1 MSVFAFRTREQ
12 VSLLYALTGLGL
24 LLASSSAAVYS
35 SRELALDEGLFY
47 ALSLTNQFGSL
58 LFAGPFISIL
68 WYYPK
73 RLHPFPLGPVL
84 IAVYLLSWVLNALQ
98 LFDSLDVAMR
108 LPLFLGL
115 AINLSLALVQWRL
128 SRHQPLQRA
137 ILKWFLLAW
146 LTGTT
151 LYLGLYT
158 LPLVLELD
166 TVINQSLG
174 WGVLVTVYL
183 GIAMGITRFRLFNL
197 DRWVVTGWFW
207 FLGGVAVI
215 AFDALLVYSLDL
227 SDQLALAI
235 ALGIAGWLY
244 FPIRQILWSRFSW
257 SRKLTDYRELLP
269 HLLTTLL
276 NTQAKGLA
284 AEWRQILERIYSPL
298 HIEPLGQTLD
308 AVHIDQEGVSL
319 LIPGIQDIP
328 GLRLTY
334 AERGNRLFNTDDRR
348 FADAIHQLFC
358 RIQAFRDAF
367 ADGVQQERRR
377 LARDLHDDV
386 GARLLTLVYSAG
398 DETQADLAR
407 ETLSELRSV
416 IRDLESRHNTLLKT
430 LAELRAETARR
441 SESHGVELE
450 WRQDDALEDLPLEAR
465 QHANLKRILREA
477 VSNALRHSQA
487 SRLQVDVGMDGVRLI
502 LQISNDDADK
512 DGDEDP
518 SPGRGIHNIRSRAE
532 ELGGGAAWWMGEES
546 LLGGCTVR
554 VELPVQEQ

>member
-1 MSVFAFRTREQ
+1 
-12 VSLLYALTGLGL
+12 
-24 LLASSSAAVYS
+24 
-35 SRELALDEGLFY
+35 
-47 ALSLTNQFGSL
+47 
-58 LFAGPFISIL
+58 
-68 WYYPK
+68 
-73 RLHPFPLGPVL
+73 
-84 IAVYLLSWVLNALQ
+84 
-98 LFDSLDVAMR
+98 
-108 LPLFLGL
+108 
-115 AINLSLALVQWRL
+115 
-128 SRHQPLQRA
+128 
-137 ILKWFLLAW
+137 
-146 LTGTT
+146 
-151 LYLGLYT
+151 
-158 LPLVLELD
+158 
-166 TVINQSLG
+166 
-174 WGVLVTVYL
+174 LVTVYL